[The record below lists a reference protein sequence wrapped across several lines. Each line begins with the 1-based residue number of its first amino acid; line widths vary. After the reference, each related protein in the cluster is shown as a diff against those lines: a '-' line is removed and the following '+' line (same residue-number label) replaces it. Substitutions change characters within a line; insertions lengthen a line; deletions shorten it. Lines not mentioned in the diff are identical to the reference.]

1 MTQMSDYLED
11 EVIDHLL
18 RAQSYTPAATVYLAL
33 FTTATTDAGGG
44 TEATGGSYARQA
56 ITFSAG
62 ATGTTANTASLTFSN
77 MPAGTFTHAAI
88 CDAVSAG
95 NFLFHG
101 ALTSSKTT
109 TLGQAI
115 TIGIGEIDVSFTA
128 GSNATNYFRNLIIDR
143 FLRNQAHTP
152 AATIYMAT
160 YTDATDRT
168 GGGTEST
175 GGSYARQS
183 FTYDAASAGVSQN
196 SGVIDFVN
204 MPTANITDAAVHND
218 PTAGNMMLFGT
229 LNATL
234 TGVTAGDT
242 VRFAAAAHTLTV
254 R

>member
-18 RAQSYTPAATVYLAL
+18 RAQAYSPAATVYLAL
-33 FTTATTDAGGG
+33 FTTATTDSGGG

-62 ATGTTANTASLTFSN
+62 STGTTANTASLTFTN
-77 MPAGTFTHAAI
+77 MPAGTFTHAAV

-101 ALTSSKTT
+101 ALTASKTT

-115 TIGIGEIDVSFTA
+115 TVGIGEIDVSFTA

-152 AATIYMAT
+152 AATIYEAT

-175 GGSYARQS
+175 GGSYARQA
-183 FTYDAASAGVSQN
+183 FALDAAASGVTQN
-196 SGVIDFVN
+196 TGVIDFVN
-204 MPTANITDAAVHND
+204 MPTADITDAAVHNAVSGGD
-218 PTAGNMMLFGT
+218 MMLYGT

-234 TGVTAGDT
+234 SGVTAGDT
-242 VRFAAAAHTLTV
+242 VRFAVGAHTLTV